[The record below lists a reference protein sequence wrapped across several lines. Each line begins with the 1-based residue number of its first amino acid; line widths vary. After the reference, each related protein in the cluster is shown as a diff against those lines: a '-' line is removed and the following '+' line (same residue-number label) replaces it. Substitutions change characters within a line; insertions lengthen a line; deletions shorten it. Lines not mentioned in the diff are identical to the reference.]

1 MLHRLFSLIFVWVLL
16 QKNAGAQCTTFINTY
31 PYIQDFEADNGG
43 WQSGGNASSWTWGTP
58 NKSIITGAGGGN
70 RSWITGGLT
79 SNAYND
85 GEDSWLRSPCF
96 NFTTLSNP
104 QISFKVF
111 WETERNFDGAILE
124 YSTNGGTS
132 WTALGNDQSN
142 ANCAGENWHN
152 NPSIRYLGFTS
163 GWAGTIK
170 PTAGPCLGGGG
181 TGVWLT
187 AKHTLSMLAGQPSV
201 RFRFRFGAGTTCNIY
216 DGFAFD
222 DFKIQEVFA
231 NPSDFSWEC
240 TSSNTVA
247 FNTTSRVCQ
256 TGLQWNFG
264 DPASG
269 AANTSTAE
277 NPAHTFSA
285 PGTYTITLQTTFSNA
300 PPSTTSKTIAVL
312 SAVASVSQPIACAGG
327 TGAVTVQVTGAGT
340 PLQYEWTGF
349 TPQGSP
355 LLSFIPAGNYT
366 VNVTAVNTCP
376 ITASVTLTEP
386 GALSVANTISN
397 TVCGAANGSI
407 TLNVTGGTAPYTY
420 AWSNGATTANLNNI
434 TAGVYSVTVTDANG
448 CNVSSGPLTVQDDAG
463 NLQVSATVT
472 DALCGAANGSITLNI
487 TGGTAPY
494 TYAWSNGAT
503 TSALNNIAA
512 GVYTVTVTDAN
523 GCSVSPAPIT
533 VQNDAGNLQVN
544 ATVTDALCGAAN
556 GSITLNI
563 TGGTAPFTYAWSNGA
578 TTSALNNIAAGV
590 YNVTVTDANGCS
602 TSPAPIT
609 VQNDAGNLQV
619 GATVIDAVCTST
631 NGSISL
637 TLTGGTAPYT
647 YSWSNGA
654 TTATLNNLA
663 AGAYSVT
670 VTDANGCS
678 VSANATVNVNQPV
691 INPGTQVQAAGCNTG
706 GGSIQL
712 NPTGGTAP
720 YQYVWSTGETTASI
734 TSLAAGTYSVQITDA
749 NGCVRDVNNI
759 QVENVS
765 ANITVQPVVTP
776 STCETGG
783 SISLNITGGTAPYT
797 YSWSNGATTASVS
810 NLATGNYSV
819 TVTDINGCS
828 ASENNIEITRSSTA
842 LPVTLGSSKN
852 VCPGETL
859 TLFPGVYATYQWQ
872 DGSTGS
878 TLTVNTPGIYTVAVT
893 DNNGCAGSA
902 TVEVTGNCGGFLYF
916 PSAFTPD
923 GDGLNDTYGGIGQV
937 GGLKYYS
944 LTIYGRWGQQV
955 FTTRRLNDKWDGRY
969 KGKLLPTQALTWVA
983 EYIIDNRPKQIEKG
997 TLLLIR

>member
-201 RFRFRFGAGTTCNIY
+201 RFRFRFGAGTTCNVY

-231 NPSDFSWEC
+231 NPSDFTWEC
-240 TSSNTVA
+240 TSNNTVA

-277 NPAHTFSA
+277 NPVHTFSA
-285 PGTYTITLQTTFSNA
+285 PGTYTVTLQTTFSNA
-300 PPSTTSKTIAVL
+300 PPSTTSKTVTVL

-349 TPQGSP
+349 APQGSP

-376 ITASVTLTEP
+376 ITASITLPEP
-386 GALSVANTISN
+386 NALNVATTVSN

-407 TLNVTGGTAPYTY
+407 TLNVTGGIAPYTY
-420 AWSNGATTANLNNI
+420 AWSNGATTANLSNI
-434 TAGVYSVTVTDANG
+434 AAGVYNVTVTDANG
-448 CNVSSGPLTVQDDAG
+448 CSASSGPLTVQDDAG
-463 NLQVSATVT
+463 NLQVSTTVT
-472 DALCGAANGSITLNI
+472 NALCGASNGSINLSI

-494 TYAWSNGAT
+494 TYVWSNGAT

-523 GCSVSPAPIT
+523 GCSASPAPIT
-533 VQNDAGNLQVN
+533 VQNDAGNLQVS
-544 ATVTDALCGAAN
+544 AA
-556 GSITLNI
+556 
-563 TGGTAPFTYAWSNGA
+563 
-578 TTSALNNIAAGV
+578 
-590 YNVTVTDANGCS
+590 
-602 TSPAPIT
+602 
-609 VQNDAGNLQV
+609 
-619 GATVIDAVCTST
+619 VIDAVCTST

-647 YSWSNGA
+647 YAWSNGA
-654 TTATLNNLA
+654 TTAALNNLA

-706 GGSIQL
+706 GGAIQL

-734 TSLAAGTYSVQITDA
+734 TSLAAGSYSVQITDA

-759 QVENVS
+759 QVANVS
-765 ANITVQPVVTP
+765 ANITLQPVVTP

-783 SISLNITGGTAPYT
+783 SISLNITGGNAPYT

-810 NLATGNYSV
+810 NLVTGNYSV
-819 TVTDINGCS
+819 TVTDINGCNAS
-828 ASENNIEITRSSTA
+828 ANNIEITRSSTA

-859 TLFPGVYATYQWQ
+859 TLFPGIYATYQWQ
-872 DGSTGS
+872 DGSTSS
-878 TLTVNTPGIYTVAVT
+878 TLTVNTPGTYTVAVT

-902 TVEVTGNCGGFLYF
+902 SVEVTGNCGGFLYF